1 VMDLV
6 LMGRIVVTPL
16 PRGGTEWRPVD
27 TG

>member
-1 VMDLV
+1 V